1 MKPRMPNTCQV
12 KQVKTE
18 FKNPI
23 ILTSAL
29 IRSLMTCAYS
39 VPNCSKP
46 DRHEAEKNVSTTL
59 RHSSAA
65 RLLSM
70 IQNGSVLRQST
81 SDKKICKILGYSFE
95 PHNAII
101 SHIIFNSGD
110 KNYITHA
117 FFSGIHCKF
126 NYYDYDDFSHKITN
140 KNAILDV

>member
-46 DRHEAEKNVSTTL
+46 DRHEAEK
-59 RHSSAA
+59 
-65 RLLSM
+65 
-70 IQNGSVLRQST
+70 
-81 SDKKICKILGYSFE
+81 KCKHDFASQ
-95 PHNAII
+95 
-101 SHIIFNSGD
+101 
-110 KNYITHA
+110 
-117 FFSGIHCKF
+117 FSGQVTEYNSKWQR
-126 NYYDYDDFSHKITN
+126 S
-140 KNAILDV
+140 